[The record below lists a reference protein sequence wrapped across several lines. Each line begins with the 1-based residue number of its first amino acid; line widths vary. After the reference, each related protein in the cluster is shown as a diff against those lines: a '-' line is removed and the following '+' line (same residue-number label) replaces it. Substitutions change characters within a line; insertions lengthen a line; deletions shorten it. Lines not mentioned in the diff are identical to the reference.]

1 MTDIQILDLI
11 EEYINA
17 NNELVE
23 IYSHGIQDLL
33 DNEFDEDTSE
43 QYAVLREQC
52 GNFVQRKSVLEM
64 LYDEICNN
72 IDKELTEQDSF

>member
-17 NNELVE
+17 NNELIE

-33 DNEFDEDTSE
+33 DNEFDDTTAD
-43 QYAVLREQC
+43 QVHTLREQR
-52 GNFVQRKSVLEM
+52 GNFMQRKSVLEM

-72 IDKELTEQDSF
+72 IDHELQYMEV

>member
-17 NNELVE
+17 NNELIE

-43 QYAVLREQC
+43 QYAVLREQR
-52 GNFVQRKSVLEM
+52 GNFMQRKSVLEM
-64 LYDEICNN
+64 LYNEICYE
-72 IDKELTEQDSF
+72 IDHELQDMEV

>member
-11 EEYINA
+11 EEYISA
-17 NNELVE
+17 NNELIE

-43 QYAVLREQC
+43 QYAVLREQR
-52 GNFVQRKSVLEM
+52 GNFMQRKSVLEM
-64 LYDEICNN
+64 LYDEICEN
-72 IDKELTEQDSF
+72 IDHELQEQDSF